1 MIPLILENL
10 AVSCCRTCKLHGKTI
25 VDFSMNGKNS
35 PAQQESVQMVKSFI
49 DDDTDFSFPIYGWN
63 WLETYNAYY
72 KYIPLVESPGI
83 VQIAIMDNHDEG
95 AMLIMKTVFQTW
107 PLILITMTMAV
118 IAGIIIW
125 FLVRCVINRA
135 VK

>member
-1 MIPLILENL
+1 
-10 AVSCCRTCKLHGKTI
+10 
-25 VDFSMNGKNS
+25 MNGKNA

-63 WLETYNAYY
+63 WLETYNTYF

-83 VQIAIMDNHDEG
+83 VQIAIMDQHDEG
-95 AMLIMKTVFQTW
+95 ALLIIKTVFQTW

-118 IAGIIIW
+118 VAGIIIW
-125 FLVRCVINRA
+125 FLVR
-135 VK
+135 